1 VTASANAVSADYFRM
16 VTLRMVSGRTFSRS
30 EESGGARSVVL
41 TMSLARRLW
50 PGANPLGRQVHLDE
64 TNDLPWD
71 VVGVAE
77 DPPLVAEGSTGFC
90 FVPIVHSRRSSTA
103 LIVEAASPRLA
114 LAPAVASLARSVK
127 APAANEPETAVIS
140 LADFVRQN
148 DGTFLMIR
156 WVTQFTL
163 ALALLACAL
172 TLAGFYATVS
182 HLFARRTAEIGIR
195 IALGAGRWEVRW
207 LVLRRALV
215 LAWMATLVGL
225 PIALA
230 EGLIFPRGVFA
241 TRWTPLD
248 PLFGAALAVSAVAV
262 LAAYVPARRASA
274 VNPTVAL
281 RCE

>member
-1 VTASANAVSADYFRM
+1 M
-16 VTLRMVSGRTFSRS
+16 L
-30 EESGGARSVVL
+30 
-41 TMSLARRLW
+41 
-50 PGANPLGRQVHLDE
+50 
-64 TNDLPWD
+64 
-71 VVGVAE
+71 
-77 DPPLVAEGSTGFC
+77 
-90 FVPIVHSRRSSTA
+90 
-103 LIVEAASPRLA
+103 
-114 LAPAVASLARSVK
+114 
-127 APAANEPETAVIS
+127 S
-140 LADFVRQN
+140 LADFIRQN
-148 DGTFLMIR
+148 DQYFLMFG

-182 HLFARRTAEIGIR
+182 HVFSRRTAEIGIR

-230 EGLIFPRGVFA
+230 EGRFAPRGVFD

-248 PLFGAALAVSAVAV
+248 ALLGAALAVTALAV